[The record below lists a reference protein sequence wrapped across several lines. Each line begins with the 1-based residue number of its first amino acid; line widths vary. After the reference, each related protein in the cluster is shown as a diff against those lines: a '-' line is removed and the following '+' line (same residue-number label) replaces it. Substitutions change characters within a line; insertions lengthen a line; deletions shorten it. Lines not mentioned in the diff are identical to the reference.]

1 MRDNLA
7 ERLLATVMH
16 WSADDV
22 ALERPDLQALAAFKY
37 DEYQQYFTGM
47 RFIESLAVWL
57 NQFSNDAERSAAYN
71 FVKKRLVFIS
81 DAEMNHL
88 VSIAFPDFIRPV
100 LIKRAA
106 SDLGI
111 SKHLV
116 SNIVGSLEYQVLQRR
131 SLFLGLSDGAYIG
144 AFRRSNPQLSNEQIR
159 QTYEISE
166 ERAHDMQ
173 QELANDL
180 SKMLGRSPSVTENR
194 FCTLFLL
201 DDFSA
206 SGLSFLRNDG
216 NGYKGKINKVLSSI
230 YSGNSDFYDVFDG
243 NNIHISVVLYSA
255 TTRAKEHLANE
266 LPKCVEQYGGDAT
279 SSIHVIQELSDQ
291 LRVGNEN
298 DEELIE
304 LLKAYFDN
312 DIVDRHFQL
321 GRCDRPYLGYD
332 EGALPVILSHNTP
345 NNSIPLLW
353 FDKTR
358 KYHGLFPR
366 VSRHRR

>member
-22 ALERPDLQALAAFKY
+22 ARERPDLQALAAFKY

-57 NQFSNDAERSAAYN
+57 NQFNNDAERLAAYD
-71 FVKKRLVFIS
+71 FVRRRLIFIS

-88 VSIAFPDFIRPV
+88 VSISFPDFIRPV

-111 SKHLV
+111 SNHLV
-116 SNIVGSLEYQVLQRR
+116 SRIIGSLEYQVLQRR
-131 SLFLGLSDGAYIG
+131 SLFLGLSDGSYIG
-144 AFRRSNPQLSNEQIR
+144 TFRRSNPQLSNEQIR

-180 SKMLGRSPSVTENR
+180 SKMLGRPTSVSENR

-206 SGLSFLRNDG
+206 SGLSFLRKEN
-216 NGYKGKINKVLSSI
+216 NIYKGKINKVLSSI
-230 YSGNSDFYDVFDG
+230 YSENQELYDVLDG
-243 NNIHISVVLYSA
+243 NNIHISVVLYCA
-255 TTRAKEHLANE
+255 TTTAKMHLSNE
-266 LPKCVEQYGGDAT
+266 LPECIKRYGGNAT
-279 SSIHVIQELSDQ
+279 SSIHVIQEISDQ

-298 DEELIE
+298 DEEFIE
-304 LLKAYFDN
+304 LLKAYFDEE
-312 DIVDRHFQL
+312 IVDRHFKL

-358 KYHGLFPR
+358 KFHGLFPR